1 MSRRRRRRSRAK
13 FIVPIVSMGDIAFLL
28 IIFFMLCSNFAREA
42 GINVTPAVSVDI
54 ESVEESELS
63 VTIDEESAVHFQGRK
78 LDSADALET
87 ELAEILGKATSDK
100 ARRVLFKCDRD
111 VDRLVFEPVMDAIT
125 RAGGT
130 IVAVGEKH
138 DKANPKDR

>member
-1 MSRRRRRRSRAK
+1 MSRRRRRRGRAK

-42 GINVTPAVSVDI
+42 GIKVTPASSADI
-54 ESVEESELS
+54 ESVEESELAVS
-63 VTIDEESAVHFQGRK
+63 IDEESALYFQGRK
-78 LDSADALET
+78 LPSADALET
-87 ELAEILGKATSDK
+87 ELAEALAKATSDK
-100 ARRVLFKCDRD
+100 ARRVLFKCDRT

-138 DKANPKDR
+138 DKPKEQ